1 MMKKS
6 LSLTI
11 DLSEASSK
19 SSSSDRSM
27 SVFLTRS
34 TFETFVAVR
43 VFPGDGER
51 NSFRTFP
58 HISWSAPLVIL
69 YSIFFYVMDRSAYI
83 YIYIKKR
90 TVKFP
95 NPHCGSQVQLYVLFG
110 CSLFISC
117 GRRWWEYFLRRDFF
131 FLHWRLGGA
140 LTWPLGA
147 VLCHWN
153 HVRCLL
159 LGLFSV
165 VWGGGRWS
173 RSLCVCTDSVKLFI
187 YVGLLSNIA
196 NCL

>member
-51 NSFRTFP
+51 NSFPSFP

-69 YSIFFYVMDRSAYI
+69 YSIFFMSWIVQHIYI
-83 YIYIKKR
+83 YIYKKR
-90 TVKFP
+90 TVEFP

-131 FLHWRLGGA
+131 FLHWRLGCA
-140 LTWPLGA
+140 LT
-147 VLCHWN
+147 
-153 HVRCLL
+153 
-159 LGLFSV
+159 
-165 VWGGGRWS
+165 
-173 RSLCVCTDSVKLFI
+173 
-187 YVGLLSNIA
+187 
-196 NCL
+196 

>member
-58 HISWSAPLVIL
+58 
-69 YSIFFYVMDRSAYI
+69 
-83 YIYIKKR
+83 
-90 TVKFP
+90 
-95 NPHCGSQVQLYVLFG
+95 
-110 CSLFISC
+110 
-117 GRRWWEYFLRRDFF
+117 
-131 FLHWRLGGA
+131 GA
-140 LTWPLGA
+140 HL
-147 VLCHWN
+147 
-153 HVRCLL
+153 
-159 LGLFSV
+159 
-165 VWGGGRWS
+165 
-173 RSLCVCTDSVKLFI
+173 
-187 YVGLLSNIA
+187 
-196 NCL
+196 

>member
-83 YIYIKKR
+83 YIYIKKGLLNFQIH
-90 TVKFP
+90 TVAVKSNYMCFLVVV
-95 NPHCGSQVQLYVLFG
+95 CLYHVDGGGGNIFYG
-110 CSLFISC
+110 EI
-117 GRRWWEYFLRRDFF
+117 FF
-131 FLHWRLGGA
+131 FSTGGWGGA
-140 LTWPLGA
+140 LT
-147 VLCHWN
+147 
-153 HVRCLL
+153 
-159 LGLFSV
+159 
-165 VWGGGRWS
+165 
-173 RSLCVCTDSVKLFI
+173 
-187 YVGLLSNIA
+187 
-196 NCL
+196 